1 MYSFSIVGY
10 NKNGDKMKKILCVL
24 LLLLTMSGC
33 SEKARSKHTVT
44 LSDIGFDTFVS
55 FTAYTVNE
63 AEFDAYTDTLKKEFS
78 SYNKLFDKYH
88 TYQGIANIKT
98 INDQAGIAPVK
109 VDKAIME
116 LLLLSKE
123 YYEQSNHQ
131 FDITMGSVLE
141 IWHTYRDAGTIA
153 NQKGEKSS
161 IPNKDE
167 LEQAEVN
174 SGWDKI
180 EINEAEQT
188 VYIKDKNTS
197 IDVGGVAKGFS
208 VEKIAQ
214 QLEKDGLDSAIIN
227 AGGNVRLIGSKP
239 DESNWSVGIQI
250 PDLEKM
256 QTDSLLSLK
265 FHDSSSFVTS
275 GDYQRYYMYGDEIM
289 HHIIDPDTLYPARH
303 ARSVTVIC
311 QNSGIADIL
320 STTLYTMS
328 YEEGNAFLTALK
340 ETQNLSADA
349 IWVYDDQQPPEA
361 DVETTEVNGYQIA
374 MSNGLKD
381 HVNIK

>member
-1 MYSFSIVGY
+1 
-10 NKNGDKMKKILCVL
+10 MKKILCVL
-24 LLLLTMSGC
+24 LLLISMSGC
-33 SEKARSKHTVT
+33 NEKARSKHTVT

-63 AEFDAYTDTLKKEFS
+63 AEFDEYTNTLKEAFQ

-88 TYQGIANIKT
+88 TYEGINNIKT

-109 VDKAIME
+109 VDESIIE
-116 LLLLSKE
+116 LLNLSKTYDTLSE
-123 YYEQSNHQ
+123 HQ
-131 FDITMGSVLE
+131 FDITMGGVLE
-141 IWHTYRDAGTIA
+141 IWHQYRDAGTIA
-153 NQKGEKSS
+153 NQEGKESS
-161 IPNKDE
+161 IPSEAE
-167 LEQAEVN
+167 LKKAEAD

-180 EINEAEQT
+180 EINEDEQT
-188 VYIKDKNTS
+188 VYINDQNTS

-208 VEKIAQ
+208 VEKIAEQ
-214 QLEKDGLDSAIIN
+214 MEKDGLSSAIIN

-239 DESNWSVGIQI
+239 DASEWSVGIQI
-250 PDLEKM
+250 PDLKKQ

-265 FHDSSSFVTS
+265 FNDSNSFVTS

-303 ARSVTVIC
+303 SRSVTVIC
-311 QNSGIADIL
+311 QNSGVADIL

-328 YEEGNAFLTALK
+328 YEEGNAFLKKVK
-340 ETQNLSADA
+340 ETLDLSAEA
-349 IWVYDDQQPPEA
+349 IWVYDDLQPAEN

-374 MSNGLKD
+374 MSDGLKD